1 MKVVDSVSVGRK
13 PSLKEASTS
22 YRVPGDRPDSF
33 FIAVP
38 VTVVMV
44 IGGLLQGWVSSVRYW
59 MVYRLGRSTWVGNGY
74 NDGNLRKGYLLD
86 YHFRKRMGRG
96 AGL

>member
-1 MKVVDSVSVGRK
+1 MVTLTVASEVVTFSSSHFETLGRRVVKVVDSVSVGRK
-13 PSLKEASTS
+13 PTPREASTS

-44 IGGLLQGWVSSVRYW
+44 IGGLLQGWVSSVR
-59 MVYRLGRSTWVGNGY
+59 
-74 NDGNLRKGYLLD
+74 
-86 YHFRKRMGRG
+86 
-96 AGL
+96 